1 MVLNNGL
8 TNSTELEQR
17 HSVYSLVSSFFLR
30 EAIPGSL
37 IASPSYRAP
46 QCWGDSEGTGGEMH
60 VCRAEGRAGMPVK
73 LMGVHEGGKNYPCTR
88 EVKTCH
94 QRQLKKYDFPQLIAV

>member
-1 MVLNNGL
+1 
-8 TNSTELEQR
+8 
-17 HSVYSLVSSFFLR
+17 
-30 EAIPGSL
+30 
-37 IASPSYRAP
+37 
-46 QCWGDSEGTGGEMH
+46 MH